1 MTSLRRERHVDLAG
15 YRPLPE
21 DEGGLTPR
29 QICER
34 RAARLRASFLRY
46 DAEMNRERAEAV
58 MALPM
63 VGLMRQLEIDEDQ
76 ARDLR
81 TLAERQLERCE
92 LAGVGK

>member
-1 MTSLRRERHVDLAG
+1 MMETNRERHVNLAA

-21 DEGGLTPR
+21 DENGLTPR
-29 QICER
+29 QIRER
-34 RAARLRASFLRY
+34 RVARLRASVLRY
-46 DAEMNRERAEAV
+46 DAEMNRESAEAV

-81 TLAERQLERCE
+81 ALAERQLERCE
-92 LAGVGK
+92 LAGVR

>member
-1 MTSLRRERHVDLAG
+1 MSANIVLQVDFAA

-21 DEGGLTPR
+21 DEDGLTPH
-29 QICER
+29 QIRER

-58 MALPM
+58 MSLPM
-63 VGLMRQLEIDEDQ
+63 VELMRQLEVDEDQ

-81 TLAERQLERCE
+81 VLAERQLERCE